1 MGAKRDTRRPR
12 VAADP
17 LREVKIAR
25 TGGWRFAMLPPV
37 TRDFTWRDGE
47 RVVRFGRGALA
58 DAPGL
63 LDDGYVLL
71 TTERAA
77 TSAPEV
83 VAGAA
88 AVHHVAVGR
97 VDDVAGDLREVVDGD
112 LFVALGGGRVVDVAK
127 ALAAAH
133 GAGAAA
139 IPTTLSAAEMTRG
152 HRHARGVEPA
162 TPRVR
167 PRMVL
172 NDPALSASQP
182 AAELAASAANALG
195 HAIEGPLT
203 PRASPV
209 PVLAA
214 CEAARLLAREDDRD
228 ALALG
233 ALLAGYVID
242 STGYGLH
249 HVLSQTLAR
258 FAGVWHGHAN
268 AAMLPHTTVALR
280 QRAPDELAALDA
292 AAGVEIEALARRLA
306 HHANAQQ
313 LRDLGVTEDD
323 LEACVCEVLKRG
335 PDLEGTPP
343 AASESEIR
351 SLYEAAF

>member
-1 MGAKRDTRRPR
+1 MLPR
-12 VAADP
+12 VAH
-17 LREVKIAR
+17 
-25 TGGWRFAMLPPV
+25 
-37 TRDFTWRDGE
+37 DFTWRDGE

-58 DAPGL
+58 EAPEL

-71 TTERAA
+71 TTPRAQE
-77 TSAPEV
+77 SAPAV

-88 AVHHVAVGR
+88 AVHHVPPGR
-97 VDDVAGDLREVVDGD
+97 VDEVAGDLLADVDGD
-112 LFVALGGGRVVDVAK
+112 LLLALGGGRVVDVAK
-127 ALAAAH
+127 ALAAAR

-139 IPTTLSAAEMTRG
+139 VPTTLSAAEMTRG
-152 HRHARGVEPA
+152 HRHARGVDPA
-162 TPRVR
+162 TARVR
-167 PRMVL
+167 PRIVL

-182 AAELAASAANALG
+182 PEDLAASAANALG

-203 PRASPV
+203 PRSSPV
-209 PVLAA
+209 PTLAA
-214 CEAARLLAREDDRD
+214 RKAARLLAREDDRD

-233 ALLAGYVID
+233 ALLSGYVID

-280 QRAPDELAALDA
+280 RRAPAALDALDA
-292 AAGVEIEALARRLA
+292 AAGVAMEALARRLA
-306 HHANAQQ
+306 HHAGAQQ
-313 LRDLGVTEDD
+313 LRDLGVNEQA
-323 LEACVCEVLKRG
+323 LETCVAEVMKRTG
-335 PDLEGTPP
+335 DLEGTPP
-343 AASESEIR
+343 AASEAEVR